1 METNKTMASAADD
14 ILHTV
19 FADKDNSRFGVTEN
33 GFLHMEADLG
43 EGRKEYGRVVLH
55 RAFPFGNTDS
65 FISVLTVENEEL
77 CVIRSLDDLDPESE
91 KYCAAELENKYFI
104 PEVKRIKS
112 IVSKFGYTYWI
123 CDTPIGEISFTV
135 ADTFKSL
142 IHIGSERIIIIDVDG
157 GRYEI
162 KSLSML
168 DRKSRRLIE
177 IYL

>member
-1 METNKTMASAADD
+1 MEKNKTMASAADE

-19 FADKDNSRFGVTEN
+19 FADKENSRFSVTEN
-33 GFLHMEADLG
+33 GFLQMEADFG
-43 EGRKEYGRVVLH
+43 EGKKDYGRVILH
-55 RAFPFGNTDS
+55 RAFPFGDTDS
-65 FISVLTVENEEL
+65 YISVLTVDNEEI
-77 CVIRSLDDLDPESE
+77 CVIRSLDVLDEESA
-91 KYCAAELENKYFI
+91 KNCLAELENKYYI
-104 PEVKRIKS
+104 PEVKKIIS
-112 IVSKFGYTYWI
+112 ITSKFGYTYWM
-123 CDTPIGEISFTV
+123 CDTPGGEISFTV

-162 KSLSML
+162 KSLESL